1 MSKMTTNSAGDLV
14 HPYDFIRRR
23 RWSGPVRPAQV
34 GTEK

>member
-1 MSKMTTNSAGDLV
+1 MSKMTANSAGEIG

-23 RWSGPVRPAQV
+23 RWAGPMSAQA